1 MCSFSVV
8 FEVALN
14 VVRYWVY
21 LKMVEAEL
29 GGGCSEQGEGQ
40 KWMNAR
46 ARVCG
51 GGGLEMGIASL

>member
-40 KWMNAR
+40 KWMS
-46 ARVCG
+46 ARVCVWR
-51 GGGLEMGIASL
+51 GGGL